1 MAAAHR
7 SDPRWQEARALW
19 MADPASGTL
28 CQPTAVIIWANAFM
42 APQDDTADPPGRPSG
57 SWSWRWP
64 HCPPWSRWSTRS
76 PRPSP
81 ATAEERSPSCMPRRR
96 GIAAVRAGRAGGAA
110 AAAGPTGIAVAAA
123 QAASK
128 AASNSVGSPAPQ
140 PQPVPAGTVPGRSR
154 TNA

>member
-1 MAAAHR
+1 MAADRR

-19 MADPASGTL
+19 VADAASGTL
-28 CQPTAVIIWANAFM
+28 WEPTAAIIWANAFM

-64 HCPPWSRWSTRS
+64 RCPPWSRGSTRS

-96 GIAAVRAGRAGGAA
+96 GIAAVRAGRAASAGGAA
-110 AAAGPTGIAVAAA
+110 AAAGPTGIAVAAT

-128 AASNSVGSPAPQ
+128 LV
-140 PQPVPAGTVPGRSR
+140 V
-154 TNA
+154 